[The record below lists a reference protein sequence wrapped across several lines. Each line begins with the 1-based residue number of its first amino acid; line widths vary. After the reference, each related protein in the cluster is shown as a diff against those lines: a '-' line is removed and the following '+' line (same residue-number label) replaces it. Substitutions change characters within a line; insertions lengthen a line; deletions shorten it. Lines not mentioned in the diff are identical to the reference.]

1 MKKRLLLLASA
12 ALFST
17 AVFAQAVTGSTP
29 KVALTSVAA
38 AVTPTIVPAEG
49 VVEEAGTFTV
59 TFPGV
64 SEISVSITQT
74 ADPTLTHPN
83 GVSNYMPY
91 QVTASGNTLT
101 LKLNSS
107 YTEIG
112 SYTLTIPGGCYTLDG
127 EAGQDLTFN
136 YTIGASDKTLEYTVS
151 PEADEEGN
159 VSTISPIV
167 VTFTNAAKVEENTK
181 ATGNAFVERY
191 NSKARATWEELPA
204 EVQIQGNTLL
214 FFLEENDQNEGEFRL
229 TIPAGTYL
237 VDGVENT
244 EIVETFNYVK
254 PVQDYVTVNPA
265 SGEVEGLQSFTL
277 TFNNATEVAT
287 AFTREAYPTL
297 YNASEGHNE
306 FSWQNATVDG
316 NKLTLT
322 ANAAITVAGEYE
334 LRVPGAAYTVDGEAG
349 QDITVAYTIVA
360 SDKTLEYT
368 VSPEADEE
376 GNVSTISPIVVTFT
390 NAAKVEEN
398 TKATGNAFVERY
410 NSKARATWEE
420 LPAEVQIQGNTL
432 LFFLEENDQNEGEFR
447 LTIPAGTYLVDGVE
461 NTEIVETFNY
471 VKPVQDYVTVNPASG
486 EVEGLQSFTLTFN
499 NATEVAT
506 AFTREAYP
514 TLYNA
519 SEGHNEF
526 SWQNATVD
534 GNKLT
539 LTANAAITVA
549 GEYEL
554 RVPGAAYTV
563 DGEAGQDITVAYTIV
578 ASDKTLEY
586 TVSPE
591 ADEEGNVSTISPIVV
606 TFTNAA
612 NVEDN
617 PDADYWTYAFVET
630 NSPLA
635 GWNEIPA
642 EVQIQGNTLLFFL
655 DDQDKNE
662 GEFRLTIP
670 AGTYLVDGVENTEIV
685 KTFNYVAPVQDYAT
699 VYPTAGSE
707 VEELSTFTITFPNA
721 TEVASVATEWVAPS
735 LYFVSGE
742 YNVETVDVQNIAA
755 EGNTLTITLAQATNV
770 LGDYELRI
778 PGESYT
784 VDGEAGQDLTF
795 SYTIVKP
802 VAESIEP
809 ENNAEVETLESF
821 TIKFNYVNETLA
833 TAFSREA
840 SPSLYS
846 SATGSSTAITSA
858 NIEGDLMTFKLLAPI
873 SYIGEYTLS
882 IPGASYTVDG
892 VYGTDVE
899 FTYKVVASAK
909 TQEYTIA
916 PEGDT
921 VHTISPIVVTFPNV
935 LKVEANADATDYAKV
950 ETEGRMG
957 FDEIPVEIETKNS
970 QILFTLEEADIQNGR
985 YALTIP
991 AGTFLLDGVLNEEI
1005 KDTLTLEILVPN
1017 YTLTVTPTTFATI
1030 SQIDTVTVTVGE
1042 VDDVDFLI
1050 EGQYFTLIGNDEV
1063 YFATASAE
1071 GATLTLVFDEAITA
1085 AGEYNLYIPAE
1096 VIKVNGVKVPE
1107 VLTLTFNVDG
1117 TLSGINRILNDAAGS
1132 KTIYNLQGVKVD
1144 AKALTPGLYIINGK
1158 KVQLR

>member
-1 MKKRLLLLASA
+1 M
-12 ALFST
+12 
-17 AVFAQAVTGSTP
+17 VY
-29 KVALTSVAA
+29 LT
-38 AVTPTIVPAEG
+38 
-49 VVEEAGTFTV
+49 
-59 TFPGV
+59 
-64 SEISVSITQT
+64 
-74 ADPTLTHPN
+74 DPT
-83 GVSNYMPY
+83 
-91 QVTASGNTLT
+91 TLPGKYELRIPGT
-101 LKLNSS
+101 S
-107 YTEIG
+107 YTV
-112 SYTLTIPGGCYTLDG
+112 DG
-127 EAGQDLTFN
+127 YEGDDLVFK
-136 YTIGASDKTLEYTVS
+136 YTIAPSPQIQEVVLKSEAEVS
-151 PEADEEGN
+151 SL
-159 VSTISPIV
+159 VSPIV
-167 VTFTNAAKVEENTK
+167 IEYPYANVITDATEGGLTDAIEVNRIDPNRGSIYVVLSKVEISNKEILIFLDDAENAA
-181 ATGNAFVERY
+181 
-191 NSKARATWEELPA
+191 
-204 EVQIQGNTLL
+204 
-214 FFLEENDQNEGEFRL
+214 EGEY
-229 TIPAGTYL
+229 TILINQGIFSL
-237 VDGVENT
+237 DGVENDEANFKVT
-244 EIVETFNYVK
+244 YATQK
-254 PVQDYVTVNPA
+254 QDFVTVNPA

-287 AFTREAYPTL
+287 AFSSAAFPAL
-297 YNASEGHNE
+297 YNVTTGNRVAS
-306 FSWQNATVDG
+306 FTYATVEG
-316 NKLTLT
+316 NKFTLT
-322 ANAAITVAGEYE
+322 ANAAITVAGQYE
-334 LRVPGAAYTVDGEAG
+334 LRVPGNSYTVDGEAG
-349 QDITVAYTIVA
+349 QDITVPYTIVA
-360 SDKTLEYT
+360 SDMTVEYT
-368 VSPEADEE
+368 VAPEADEE
-376 GNVSTISPIVVTFT
+376 GNVSTISPIVVKF
-390 NAAKVEEN
+390 
-398 TKATGNAFVERY
+398 
-410 NSKARATWEE
+410 
-420 LPAEVQIQGNTL
+420 P
-432 LFFLEENDQNEGEFR
+432 
-447 LTIPAGTYLVDGVE
+447 
-461 NTEIVETFNY
+461 
-471 VKPVQDYVTVNPASG
+471 
-486 EVEGLQSFTLTFN
+486 
-499 NATEVAT
+499 NAT
-506 AFTREAYP
+506 
-514 TLYNA
+514 
-519 SEGHNEF
+519 
-526 SWQNATVD
+526 
-534 GNKLT
+534 
-539 LTANAAITVA
+539 
-549 GEYEL
+549 
-554 RVPGAAYTV
+554 
-563 DGEAGQDITVAYTIV
+563 
-578 ASDKTLEY
+578 
-586 TVSPE
+586 
-591 ADEEGNVSTISPIVV
+591 
-606 TFTNAA
+606 

-617 PDADYWTYAFVET
+617 PNADYFTQYAFVET

-635 GWNEIPA
+635 GWGEIPA

-685 KTFNYVAPVQDYAT
+685 ETFNYVAPVQDYAT
-699 VYPTAGSE
+699 IYPTAGSD
-707 VEELSTFTITFPNA
+707 VEELSTFTVTFPNA
-721 TEVASVATEWVAPS
+721 TEVASAATEWVAPS

-778 PGESYT
+778 PGECYT
-784 VDGEAGQDLTF
+784 VDGEAGQDLAF

-846 SATGSSTAITSA
+846 SATGSSTAIMSA
-858 NIEGDLMTFKLLAPI
+858 NIEGDLMTFKLRAPI

>member
-112 SYTLTIPGGCYTLDG
+112 SYTLTIPGACYTLDG

-136 YTIGASDKTLEYTVS
+136 YTIGASAKTVEYTVI

-159 VSTISPIV
+159 VSTISPIIL
-167 VTFTNAAKVEENTK
+167 TFPNAAKVEENDDDDLDWDAYAQTQ
-181 ATGNAFVERY
+181 Y
-191 NSKARATWEELPA
+191 RAT
-204 EVQIQGNTLL
+204 
-214 FFLEENDQNEGEFRL
+214 ENDEWEGVPNDRDLENNTIRIFINLEDDPWDDFSYLKDGEPQNGQYRVYV
-229 TIPAGTYL
+229 PAASYL
-237 VDGVENT
+237 IDGVPSE
-244 EIVETFNYVK
+244 EISYILNYVK

-265 SGEVEGLQSFTL
+265 SGEVNGLQSFTL
-277 TFNNATEVAT
+277 SFNNATEVAT

-297 YNASEGHNE
+297 YNVSEDHNE

-322 ANAAITVAGEYE
+322 TNAAITVAGQYE
-334 LRVPGAAYTVDGEAG
+334 LRVPGNSYTVDGEVG

-376 GNVSTISPIVVTFT
+376 GNVSYISPIVVTFP
-390 NAAKVEEN
+390 NAA
-398 TKATGNAFVERY
+398 
-410 NSKARATWEE
+410 
-420 LPAEVQIQGNTL
+420 EV
-432 LFFLEENDQNEGEFR
+432 
-447 LTIPAGTYLVDGVE
+447 V
-461 NTEIVETFNY
+461 
-471 VKPVQDYVTVNPASG
+471 
-486 EVEGLQSFTLTFN
+486 
-499 NATEVAT
+499 
-506 AFTREAYP
+506 
-514 TLYNA
+514 
-519 SEGHNEF
+519 
-526 SWQNATVD
+526 
-534 GNKLT
+534 
-539 LTANAAITVA
+539 
-549 GEYEL
+549 
-554 RVPGAAYTV
+554 
-563 DGEAGQDITVAYTIV
+563 
-578 ASDKTLEY
+578 
-586 TVSPE
+586 
-591 ADEEGNVSTISPIVV
+591 
-606 TFTNAA
+606 
-612 NVEDN
+612 DN
-617 PDADYWTYAFVET
+617 PNADYWTQYAFVEY

-635 GWNEIPA
+635 GWGEIGAP
-642 EVQIQGNTLLFFL
+642 EIHFQGNTILFFL
-655 DDQDKNE
+655 EDQDKIE

-707 VEELSTFTITFPNA
+707 VEELSTFTVTFPNA